1 VIALR
6 ELARALGGDIV
17 GGQVSA
23 PGPSHG
29 PRDRSLSVRLSSTAP
44 LGFIVFSHA
53 GDPFEICQT
62 YVAVRLGLDADAW
75 KNRERGEDRPKGS
88 PRHTDGQRRPSSP
101 AVHRDDHADKTAAA
115 MALWSASVDPRG
127 TTAETYLNSRSLEL
141 DADVAGEVIRWH
153 PGINALVALFRSVE
167 SNLPQAVSRTFLD
180 GAGKKI
186 GRKFLGLVAG
196 AAIMLDGSEEVT
208 HGLHVGEGIE
218 TCLAARVLGLRPTWA
233 LGSAS
238 AIAAFPIL
246 SAVEC
251 ITLLREHDDASMR
264 ATEQCA
270 ARWHT
275 AGRNVVIN
283 ESTMGSDLNDAIR
296 RRA

>member
-1 VIALR
+1 MALVIAVYRSDCLR
-6 ELARALGGDIV
+6 PRHLA
-17 GGQVSA
+17 
-23 PGPSHG
+23 
-29 PRDRSLSVRLSSTAP
+29 SS
-44 LGFIVFSHA
+44 FSHTR
-53 GDPFEICQT
+53 EIPSRYARPT
-62 YVAVRLGLDADAW
+62 SRFASGLTLMLGKIASAARIDRRARHATQMARDA
-75 KNRERGEDRPKGS
+75 RRHRPC
-88 PRHTDGQRRPSSP
+88 
-101 AVHRDDHADKTAAA
+101 RDDHADKTAAA